1 MPKVKFYTP
10 SELTEFST
18 KDLLKIVQREAE
30 RVNKQITRYNKR
42 GEQAGDVIPS
52 AALERIKIAQLKYMT
67 RVQLKHAYSEMH
79 SRVAGG
85 DLSIRGIAA
94 ARKKKKEIMEREGLD
109 PEDVNAEEYQ
119 KLHKIIEEAGHEAAV
134 FYDVLTMAVETG
146 VERSTQFFR
155 TTSEEMTELTKT
167 EEGRAQFMV
176 ETMERIN
183 KKIKKDNAQARRF
196 NTIAAKKGKTERKEL
211 EELYDARVQEQRI
224 RGRLGEK
231 YGYKRK

>member
-1 MPKVKFYTP
+1 MPKVTFYTP

-30 RVNKQITRYNKR
+30 RVNKQIYRYKKR
-42 GEQAGDVIPS
+42 GEQAGDVIP
-52 AALERIKIAQLKYMT
+52 AAAMQRIKVDSLKSMT
-67 RVQLKHAYSEMH
+67 RVQLKHAYSEMR

-85 DLSIRGIAA
+85 DLSKRGIAA
-94 ARKKKKEIMEREGLD
+94 ARKKKKEIMEREGLTPD
-109 PEDVNAEEYQ
+109 DINAEEYQ

-146 VERSTQFFR
+146 VERSEQFFR

-167 EEGRAQFMV
+167 KEGREQFMLD
-176 ETMERIN
+176 TMERIN

-196 NTIAAKKGKTERKEL
+196 NTIAEKKGKTERKEL
-211 EELYDARVQEQRI
+211 EELYDTRMQEQRI
-224 RGRLGEK
+224 RNRLGEK

>member
-1 MPKVKFYTP
+1 MPKVKIYSP

-52 AALERIKIAQLKYMT
+52 AAMKRVSITSLKGMT
-67 RVQLKHAYSEMH
+67 RTQLKHTYSEMT

-85 DLSIRGIAA
+85 DLTIRGIAA
-94 ARKKKKEIMEREGLD
+94 ARRKKKEIMEREGLT
-109 PEDVNAEEYQ
+109 PEDINAEEYQ

-134 FYDVLTMAVETG
+134 FYDVITMAVESG
-146 VERSTQFFR
+146 VERSEQFFR
-155 TTSEEMTELTKT
+155 TTSEEMTEQTKT
-167 EEGRAQFMV
+167 KEGREQFML

-183 KKIKKDNAQARRF
+183 KKIKKDNAQARRY
-196 NTIAAKKGKTERKEL
+196 NTIAEKKGKTERKEL
-211 EELYDARVQEQRI
+211 EELYDERLQEQRI
-224 RGRLGEK
+224 RNRLGEK

>member
-1 MPKVKFYTP
+1 MPKVTFYTP

-30 RVNKQITRYNKR
+30 RVNKQITRYKKR

-52 AALERIKIAQLKYMT
+52 AAMERVKINQLKYMT
-67 RVQLKHAYSEMH
+67 RVQLKHAYSEMR

-85 DLSIRGIAA
+85 DLTIRGIAA
-94 ARKKKKEIMEREGLD
+94 ARKKKKEIMENEGLA
-109 PEDVNAEEYQ
+109 PEDINADEYQ

-134 FYDVLTMAVETG
+134 FYDVLTMAVESG

-155 TTSEEMTELTKT
+155 TTSDEMTELTKT

-211 EELYDARVQEQRI
+211 EELYDARMQEQRI

>member
-1 MPKVKFYTP
+1 MPKVTFYTP

-30 RVNKQITRYNKR
+30 RVNKQIYRYKKR
-42 GEQAGDVIPS
+42 GEQAGDVIP
-52 AALERIKIAQLKYMT
+52 AAAMQRIKVDSLKSMT
-67 RVQLKHAYSEMH
+67 RVQLKHAYSEMR

-85 DLSIRGIAA
+85 DLSKRGIAA
-94 ARKKKKEIMEREGLD
+94 ARRKKKEIMEREGLS
-109 PEDVNAEEYQ
+109 PEDINAEEYQ

-146 VERSTQFFR
+146 VERSEQFFR

-167 EEGRAQFMV
+167 KEGREQFMLD
-176 ETMERIN
+176 TMERIN

-196 NTIAAKKGKTERKEL
+196 NTIAEKKGKTERKEL
-211 EELYDARVQEQRI
+211 EELYDTRMQEQRI
-224 RGRLGEK
+224 RNRLGEK

>member
-1 MPKVKFYTP
+1 M
-10 SELTEFST
+10 
-18 KDLLKIVQREAE
+18 
-30 RVNKQITRYNKR
+30 
-42 GEQAGDVIPS
+42 
-52 AALERIKIAQLKYMT
+52 
-67 RVQLKHAYSEMH
+67 
-79 SRVAGG
+79 
-85 DLSIRGIAA
+85 
-94 ARKKKKEIMEREGLD
+94 D

-146 VERSTQFFR
+146 VERSTQFFK

>member
-1 MPKVKFYTP
+1 MPKVTFYTP

-30 RVNKQITRYNKR
+30 RVNKQITRYKNR
-42 GEQAGDVIPS
+42 GAQASDVIPS
-52 AALERIKIAQLKYMT
+52 AAMKRISISSLKDMS
-67 RVQLKHAYSEMH
+67 RVQLKHAYSEMR

-85 DLSIRGIAA
+85 DLTISGIAK
-94 ARKKKKEIMEREGLD
+94 ARKKKKEIIEREGLS

-146 VERSTQFFR
+146 VERSEQFFR

-167 EEGRAQFMV
+167 KEGREQFMLD
-176 ETMERIN
+176 TMERIN

-196 NTIAAKKGKTERKEL
+196 NTIAEKKGKTERKEL
-211 EELYDARVQEQRI
+211 EELYDTRMQEQRI
-224 RGRLGEK
+224 RNRLGEK
-231 YGYKRK
+231 YGYKRE